1 MVSKERDESDLVITR
16 LRRLAILLPA
26 GFLVGV
32 LMVEAFVI
40 DHLLPPVAAVS
51 VSFALASVGIVIF
64 SQGVFR
70 VIERFQDRPRSQNE
84 DLTLRT
90 TQLRALNAAALQI
103 TSDLSIDAVLQSVV
117 DSSRAVVG
125 ARYGALSVVDEDG
138 KIVQFVTSGLST
150 EARR

>member
-32 LMVEAFVI
+32 LMVEALVI

-70 VIERFQDRPRSQNE
+70 VIERFQDRLRSQNE

-90 TQLRALNAAALQI
+90 TQLRALNAAALRTPP
-103 TSDLSIDAVLQSVV
+103 TS
-117 DSSRAVVG
+117 SSTPAP
-125 ARYGALSVVDEDG
+125 
-138 KIVQFVTSGLST
+138 QT
-150 EARR
+150 